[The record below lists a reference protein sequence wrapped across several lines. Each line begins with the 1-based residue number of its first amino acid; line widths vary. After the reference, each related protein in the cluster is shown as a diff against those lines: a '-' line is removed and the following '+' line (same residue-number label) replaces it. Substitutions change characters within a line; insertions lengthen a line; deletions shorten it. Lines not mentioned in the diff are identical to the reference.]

1 MFLQNKQPCTKPVS
15 SELFFAAD
23 PRPKLRKR
31 GNSEGTWSLLSRVE
45 AQDHLYVSAIF
56 FSCFSSPITCN
67 IEEKFVLV
75 LKIQYKPLPSL
86 ATAPKFD

>member
-31 GNSEGTWSLLSRVE
+31 GNSEGTWSLLSDRGGTST
-45 AQDHLYVSAIF
+45 QKCILCKI
-56 FSCFSSPITCN
+56 N
-67 IEEKFVLV
+67 EKLECANVPSIL
-75 LKIQYKPLPSL
+75 PL
-86 ATAPKFD
+86 